1 MVVLS
6 EDNGRHLM
14 TDHEPTDPTDER
26 PRKPRRR
33 PVRLVLV
40 RHGQTHANRE
50 MRYVGSRDDALNEMG
65 HRQAE
70 ELAPT
75 LVPFGAKALFASPLR
90 RAQQTA
96 APFSRLLELP
106 VTVEERLAEQCFGE
120 WEGLTRAEVLARGED
135 DADLHRRW
143 ADDPSVAPPGGESS
157 DQVAER
163 MADLADELAGRHGGE
178 VVVLVGHVGSIK
190 GLLGAALGNPAAG
203 RRMFLDSATVT
214 VVDWARRPG
223 RSVVR
228 LFNAPA
234 PGRPWSPF
242 HSTS

>member
-1 MVVLS
+1 
-6 EDNGRHLM
+6 M
-14 TDHEPTDPTDER
+14 TDHDQAEGTDER
-26 PRKPRRR
+26 PQKLHRR

-50 MRYVGSRDDALNEMG
+50 MRYVGSRDDSLNAIG

-75 LVPFGAKALFASPLR
+75 LVPFGAKALFASPLQ
-90 RAQQTA
+90 RARQTA
-96 APFSRLLELP
+96 EPFSRLLELP
-106 VTVEERLAEQCFGE
+106 VTVEERLAEQSFGE
-120 WEGLTRAEVLARGED
+120 WEGLTRDEVLARGED

-143 ADDPSVAPPGGESS
+143 ADDPEVAPPGGESS
-157 DQVAER
+157 AAVAER
-163 MADLADELAGRHGGE
+163 MADLADELAARHGGE
-178 VVVLVGHVGSIK
+178 VVVLVAHVGSIK

-203 RRMFLDSATVT
+203 RRMFLDSATIT

-242 HSTS
+242 YASN